1 MKVNIQLESTDTDGA
16 VSGSN
21 ISAVMQK
28 RENDYRLV
36 YVEDLSGDGKMTKSI
51 MLLSD
56 TGLRITRTGELRTD
70 FMYGQSMTHHT
81 SYETPYG
88 RFPVTLE
95 TEDYDFKLGG
105 DEFIISAETGYRLIV
120 GGQEPLFMRMKIRVT
135 PIS

>member
-1 MKVNIQLESTDTDGA
+1 MKVNIQFESTDTDGA
-16 VSGSN
+16 VSVSN

-70 FMYGQSMTHHT
+70 FM
-81 SYETPYG
+81 
-88 RFPVTLE
+88 
-95 TEDYDFKLGG
+95 
-105 DEFIISAETGYRLIV
+105 
-120 GGQEPLFMRMKIRVT
+120 
-135 PIS
+135 